1 MSNCRT
7 WPPTQFATQ
16 FRDERYAE
24 VAYRD
29 IVLSL
34 ATQNTEWLDLG
45 CGRSLLPYWLPGAQ
59 EVQTRLRRIC
69 KRIAGIDL
77 EDADVHQNP
86 YIHERYVGNIEQL
99 PFPDASFNLVTA
111 QMVVEHVQTPL
122 AMLREC
128 ARVLVPGGH
137 LVFVTPNLENWLIA
151 TAGIIPHRVK
161 RPLVAIAQVRR
172 PNDIFPVYY
181 RMNTLADI
189 EKGLALAGMS
199 SEWIECIDGSPD
211 FFNVPLLDRIERWI
225 RSVQPQARRSDL
237 LVHARKP
244 FIGQDLRRPE
254 IAGSDDCPAVK

>member
-7 WPPTQFATQ
+7 WPPTQFVTR
-16 FRDERYAE
+16 FRSGRYAE
-24 VAYRD
+24 DAYRD

-34 ATQNTEWLDLG
+34 ADQDTEWLDLG
-45 CGRSLLPYWLPGAQ
+45 CGRSLLPSWLPGAQ
-59 EVQTRLRRIC
+59 EDQAMLRRIC

-86 YIHERYVGNIEQL
+86 YIHERYVGNIEHL
-99 PFPDASFNLVTA
+99 PFPDTSFNLVTA
-111 QMVVEHVQTPL
+111 QMVVEHLQAPL
-122 AMLREC
+122 AMFREC

-151 TAGIIPHRVK
+151 AASMIPDRIK

-172 PNDIFPVYY
+172 HDEIFHVHY
-181 RMNTLADI
+181 RMNTFADI
-189 EKGLALAGMS
+189 EKALVLAGMV
-199 SEWIECIDGSPD
+199 SERIECIDGSPD
-211 FFNVPLLDRIERWI
+211 FYNVPLLDRIERWI

-244 FIGQDLRRPE
+244 FTGPDLPCPE
-254 IAGSDDCPAVK
+254 IAGSDDGTAVK